1 MLQARFSASSTLL
14 CFEHIRF
21 GIGYRFW
28 TPLTFD
34 ALGFVFRVCFGR
46 HFAFGIE
53 CALEGTLL
61 LAFADDSI
69 GPLNYTLLLL
79 SPLFTSLRTT
89 LGACFDILLFLLD

>member
-1 MLQARFSASSTLL
+1 MNTSSRASSTYDL
-14 CFEHIRF
+14 

-34 ALGFVFRVCFGR
+34 ALGFVFGVCFGR

-53 CALEGTLL
+53 YTLEGTLL
-61 LAFADDSI
+61 LALGADDSI

-79 SPLFTSLRTT
+79 SPLFTSLYIT
-89 LGACFDILLFLLD
+89 LGACFNILLFLLD

>member
-1 MLQARFSASSTLL
+1 VLRARLGASSTYDL
-14 CFEHIRF
+14 

-34 ALGFVFRVCFGR
+34 ALGFVFGVCFGR

-61 LAFADDSI
+61 LA
-69 GPLNYTLLLL
+69 
-79 SPLFTSLRTT
+79 
-89 LGACFDILLFLLD
+89 LGSGRFDWPA

>member
-1 MLQARFSASSTLL
+1 M
-14 CFEHIRF
+14 
-21 GIGYRFW
+21 
-28 TPLTFD
+28 TFD
-34 ALGFVFRVCFGR
+34 ALGFVFGVCFGR

-79 SPLFTSLRTT
+79 SPLFTSLRMT
-89 LGACFDILLFLLD
+89 LGAYFNILLFLLD

>member
-1 MLQARFSASSTLL
+1 VLRARFGASSTYDS
-14 CFEHIRF
+14 

-34 ALGFVFRVCFGR
+34 ALGFVFGVCFGR
-46 HFAFGIE
+46 HFAFGME
-53 CALEGTLL
+53 CTLEG
-61 LAFADDSI
+61 ASHFGFWHWAADDLI
-69 GPLNYTLLLL
+69 RPPNYTLLLL